1 MTSGTPHRLVAL
13 GLDGGDLAYIRR
25 NRRSL
30 PVLSAAL
37 ERGVVMEPH
46 SPEALSGAVWP
57 TFYNGC
63 SPGVHGVYQHLVW
76 DPQRMGLRKIR
87 PDWCYYHPFWREMDR
102 RSRRVAVIDVPYSF
116 PSTPG
121 KGLELTDWATHGQTW
136 PLACSDPR
144 LKSILREL
152 GPSPIGRETPVEKS
166 ATQLAALGRRLES
179 SAALK
184 GELLVRILQEL
195 RPGVLISV
203 FGETHRGGHT
213 LFGSRDEEPGGGASA
228 LLDVYRAVD
237 AALGRVLETVD
248 EGVDDVL
255 LFSVHGMQRD
265 HAQCHLVRPLL
276 SRVNRVFLEGASGS
290 PGAAGGMGLVRRLR
304 SVVPARLQHA
314 VGAASPDWLRQWVV
328 EREMI
333 GGLDWSRTPGFALR
347 TDIRTELRLNLKG
360 REARGF
366 LEQGSDEERRYTDLL
381 SRTFLELEDV
391 DTGRRLVDEV
401 VPIHE
406 RFPGPGC
413 ERLPDLVV
421 TWRPE
426 PPARRVESP
435 GVGRLTVKPTNARG
449 GDHVDRGFAV
459 LNGPASR
466 RAESLPPL
474 QSTEDFA
481 DFLLALAG

>member
-1 MTSGTPHRLVAL
+1 MTSGEPHRLVAL
-13 GLDGGDLAYIRR
+13 GLDGGDLAFIRR

-37 ERGVVMEPH
+37 ERGVVMEPQ

-87 PDWCYYHPFWREMDR
+87 PDWCHYRPFWREMEGP
-102 RSRRVAVIDVPYSF
+102 SRQVAVIDVPYSF
-116 PSTPG
+116 PCAPG

-166 ATQLAALGRRLES
+166 PAQLDALGRRLER

-184 GELLVRILQEL
+184 GELLVRVLEEL
-195 RPGVLISV
+195 RPDVLISV

-213 LFGSRDEEPGGGASA
+213 LYSSRDEEPGGAMSP
-228 LLDVYRAVD
+228 LLKVYKAVD
-237 AALGRVLETVD
+237 TALGRVLEAVD
-248 EGVDDVL
+248 EGIDDVL
-255 LFSVHGMQRD
+255 LFSVHGMRRD
-265 HAQCHLVRPLL
+265 HAQCHVVRPLL
-276 SRVNRVFLEGASGS
+276 SRVNRVFLEGSGGS
-290 PGAAGGMGLVRRLR
+290 PDAAGATGLVRYLRL
-304 SVVPARLQHA
+304 VTPARLQHA

-366 LEQGSDEERRYTDLL
+366 LEQGSDEERRYIDFL

-401 VPIHE
+401 VPIHD
-406 RFPGPGC
+406 RFPGPGS

-426 PPARRVESP
+426 PPARRVASP
-435 GVGRLTVKPTNARG
+435 NVGQLTVRLTSPRG

-459 LNGPASR
+459 LNGPGSKR
-466 RAESLPPL
+466 TERLPPL

-481 DFLLALAG
+481 GFLMALAG